1 MTTINATNNV
11 FFSPI
16 AKSKK
21 TKSVETTLE
30 SPTDET
36 ISQFE
41 HNKQYGIFRIL
52 DQKEGDKRLVWN
64 RLSLGDISEA
74 ERMFNSFIGEGLA
87 AYRVGGDG
95 KQGAAMTKFD
105 PTAEEVIFLPIK
117 LVAGG

>member
-1 MTTINATNNV
+1 MTTVATTRVN
-11 FFSPI
+11 FSVI
-16 AKSKK
+16 AKDKR
-21 TKSVETTLE
+21 TKSIETTLE

-64 RLSLGDISEA
+64 RLNMGDISEA

-105 PTAEEVIFLPIK
+105 PTAEEVIFLPVK